1 MPKNTFSASATAHR
15 SSYNH
20 FAVHDT
26 LHWECTITFTL
37 DLAEVHLGTIL
48 CGDQIMLLVSAA
60 NQFPP
65 TMRFAHRYL
74 YVRLCSARVTCAMH
88 LVIASKECS
97 AIMVPTHFSWF
108 GGSGGRLLNVLFEC
122 PLGGNPLDTFY
133 RSLMK
138 HRPCL
143 ILSGSVLCARGLA
156 ARCPPRQKVPT
167 LLRGAS
173 KDKKSKNLSQIPNS
187 IRSGHTLKGH
197 VPVV

>member
-1 MPKNTFSASATAHR
+1 MH
-15 SSYNH
+15 NH
-20 FAVHDT
+20 F
-26 LHWECTITFTL
+26 
-37 DLAEVHLGTIL
+37 HLGFSRGTFGDL
-48 CGDQIMLLVSAA
+48 LGGDQIMLLVSAV

-65 TMRFAHRYL
+65 TMRFAYRYL

-97 AIMVPTHFSWF
+97 AIMVPTHLSWF
-108 GGSGGRLLNVLFEC
+108 GGYGGRLLNVLFEC

-173 KDKKSKNLSQIPNS
+173 KDKKSKNLSQVPNS
-187 IRSGHTLKGH
+187 IRSGPTLKGH